1 MIDTA
6 LSAWQAVSR
15 HRLRSL
21 LAIAGVAVGVCA
33 LTSIISVE
41 QAWRAAVTR
50 FFSKMD
56 LQTVVVQIPETRE
69 WGQASL
75 GRPPTEA
82 DAQAI
87 ARGCPAVSAATLV
100 TWDDMRVEQGGYAM
114 EAPVRAVAPNF
125 GKTLP
130 DSVREGR
137 LFTD

>member
-56 LQTVVVQIPETRE
+56 IQTVVVQIPETHE

-82 DAQAI
+82 DA
-87 ARGCPAVSAATLV
+87 
-100 TWDDMRVEQGGYAM
+100 
-114 EAPVRAVAPNF
+114 
-125 GKTLP
+125 
-130 DSVREGR
+130 
-137 LFTD
+137 